1 MDPDTIAQWTALR
14 LGPAFAQSTDATA
27 SATAEREAFLHQAS
41 TVLTQVCTHIQ
52 TASPSAIIS
61 LLPEDIATWI
71 AMCAQ
76 FHVVAVPEAWQT
88 PNLVRQSQALLRHI
102 YQQLYTDSA
111 TSGATVSGVTSPT
124 TQALMHGRLAQ
135 DYTSLILTRFVKPE
149 FTHATPRWH
158 TAKPHAGKP
167 RQRSQEDL
175 RVQFHLQ
182 QPWKRDHPATLHILG
197 WCLTW
202 LPAPW
207 RQLDLLAFIPAVLTM
222 LDDYECRCK
231 WQGVVYTQT
240 LVAKDLAGGTRW
252 LHSTGLALAL
262 YEALLQMILFRGDQ
276 EPHAVDL
283 LAAVFDALPGVIDCI
298 ATPESNAW
306 FDRWDQ
312 VVEQGI
318 LKNLTFHQNHVAVLP
333 LLFDQVVIIT
343 RRLGKDVTTYL
354 NPLVL
359 ECCRCLQEP
368 IVHSP
373 SLFGIHRAAGA
384 ALLALARTCQP
395 RVSHYLPPIICAV
408 ASSWRQVRNLANRS
422 ALKGIAD
429 HEGVLQTIVQTVA
442 VRDPSA
448 VAQAHET
455 LTQHDTT
462 LFTALFAKVTAN
474 VSG

>member
-1 MDPDTIAQWTALR
+1 MDPDTMAQWTALR
-14 LGPAFAQSTDATA
+14 LGAAFAPRSDTEA
-27 SATAEREAFLHQAS
+27 SAADDCKAFLHQAS
-41 TVLTQVCTHIQ
+41 NILTQIGTLIQ
-52 TASPSAIIS
+52 TAAPSTIAS
-61 LLPEDIATWI
+61 LSAETIAAWI
-71 AMCAQ
+71 AVCTQ
-76 FHVVAVPEAWQT
+76 FHVVAAPEAWQT
-88 PNLVRQSQALLRHI
+88 PLLVQQSQDLLRHLHQRLYNDTAASSAIDSGTTPPASQALI
-102 YQQLYTDSA
+102 N
-111 TSGATVSGVTSPT
+111 
-124 TQALMHGRLAQ
+124 GRLAQ
-135 DYTSLILTRFVKPE
+135 DYTALILTRFVKPE

-182 QPWKRDHPATLHILG
+182 QPWKHSYPATAHILG

-231 WQGVVYTQT
+231 WQGVLYAQT
-240 LVAKDLAGGTRW
+240 LVIKDLAGGTRW
-252 LHSTGLALAL
+252 LHSTGLALAV

-298 ATPESNAW
+298 ATPQSNTW

-333 LLFDQVVIIT
+333 LLFDQLAAVT

-354 NPLVL
+354 NPLIL

-368 IVHSP
+368 MVRSS
-373 SLFGIHRAAGA
+373 SLFDIHRAAGM
-384 ALLALARTCQP
+384 ALLALIRNCQP
-395 RVSHYLPPIICAV
+395 RINHYLAPIVCAV
-408 ASSWRQVRNLANRS
+408 ASSWRQVRIPANRN
-422 ALKGIAD
+422 ALDGIAD
-429 HEGVLQTIVQTVA
+429 HEDALQAIMQSA
-442 VRDPSA
+442 ALLDPDA
-448 VAQAHET
+448 VAQAQKT
-455 LTQHDTT
+455 LTKYDTA
-462 LFTALFAKVTAN
+462 LFTALFTDGPTN
-474 VSG
+474 PSG